1 MAYRL
6 QPVGATIVAPF
17 LYKYALSGV
26 SPLNGFGCSNLF
38 CWVPKP
44 INISR
49 EISIITV
56 RKIHLCFREL
66 KLVSY
71 RMDAFIFSLYVS
83 VLVAFS
89 SVFRKNAA
97 MRVSNVVV
105 SILATVGLSARLIAD
120 GAANAA
126 DKPATWI
133 GIILF
138 AMTFID
144 VYYASY
150 STNCD
155 VKTAVEKLFR
165 RKK

>member
-1 MAYRL
+1 
-6 QPVGATIVAPF
+6 
-17 LYKYALSGV
+17 
-26 SPLNGFGCSNLF
+26 
-38 CWVPKP
+38 
-44 INISR
+44 
-49 EISIITV
+49 
-56 RKIHLCFREL
+56 
-66 KLVSY
+66 
-71 RMDAFIFSLYVS
+71 MDAFIFSLYVS

-89 SVFRKNAA
+89 SVFRKNTA